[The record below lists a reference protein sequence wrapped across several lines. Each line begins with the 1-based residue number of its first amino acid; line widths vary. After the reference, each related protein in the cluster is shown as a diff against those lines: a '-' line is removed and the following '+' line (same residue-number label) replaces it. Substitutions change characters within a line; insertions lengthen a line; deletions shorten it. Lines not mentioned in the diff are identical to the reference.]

1 MTNMATTN
9 NPGERIVSAMSDG
22 SVAVVEAV
30 KAGNERAYRVSTM
43 LIEEAER
50 GQREMLEVVRRF
62 AQDPTGL
69 AGLTGTVVDKAT
81 AAQSRAFELGRHWFE
96 ELSDA
101 NKEMRDTLQRI
112 VQANREAG
120 QATVEGVRG
129 LLSRTD
135 APVNPFARQ
144 TKQASQLPGDGKA

>member
-1 MTNMATTN
+1 MTNMTTTST
-9 NPGERIVSAMSDG
+9 PGERIVSAMSD
-22 SVAVVEAV
+22 SSLAVVEAV

-81 AAQSRAFELGRHWFE
+81 AAQSRAFELTRHWFE

-101 NKEMRDTLQRI
+101 SKETRDTLQRV
-112 VQANREAG
+112 VQANREAS
-120 QATVEGVRG
+120 QATVESFRG
-129 LLSRTD
+129 LLSRTN

-144 TKQASQLPGDGKA
+144 TKQASQLPAEGKA